1 VTDKKGIGNLDGFG
15 WKVLACNQLAIPV
28 GFNEDSMFLPQP
40 IDYDSYKKMCQ
51 KKFGL
56 TADYDWALDYFGG
69 YNIKNKFLATTN
81 IVFSNVELE
90 PGLQVVLTTTLPLMA
105 QESIAL

>member
-1 VTDKKGIGNLDGFG
+1 MIATKRCVK
-15 WKVLACNQLAIPV
+15 
-28 GFNEDSMFLPQP
+28 
-40 IDYDSYKKMCQ
+40 